1 MELRVSGCVT
11 LNIIRGLAQLTKLP
25 SLHVTRCSELQGCS
39 ELQEVPGVEDKFYA
53 TGCVK
58 LKSIHGLAQLTE
70 QRVLSVKWCDEIEEL
85 EDVEQRLKSLKL

>member
-25 SLHVTRCSELQGCS
+25 SLHVTGCS

-53 TGCVK
+53 TGCEK